1 MFIDARQLD
10 DGSAVTADVAII
22 GAGAFGITLARALRG
37 SGREVVLIESGGL
50 DFDGDTQAL
59 YEGVTQGIAYNLD
72 TARLRYFGGST
83 NHWGGWCRP
92 IEAHDFEEK
101 AWVPYSGWPVGR
113 ADLDPYYPQAQ
124 EICELGAFDYSVEN
138 LERVGPPL
146 GLPGGRIADGFF
158 QYSPPTRFGERYRD
172 DIANAADVRCLL
184 YANVTEIVAAHDAA
198 SVARLDVS
206 TLTGKRFTVTAK
218 SYVLAA
224 GGIENARLLLASNS
238 VAPAGLA
245 NQNDLV
251 GRYFMEHPI
260 FGPIASW
267 ICDAPEL
274 IAPYYGTYTAV
285 DRATARGCLFMTPE
299 YLAREGRLNTIFTF
313 TPSDEVRYLPGR
325 PAEDGPIPLE
335 TEMLTMLRGVQP
347 GMEHTGVR
355 VYMGCGTEQ
364 APNPDSRVT
373 LADEVDALG
382 MPRTRLAWQ
391 LTASDRESLMANIA
405 ALAAAMG
412 AWGHARLRRIVAADF
427 DWNAVDMFWAHHH
440 MGTTRMAADPRH
452 GVVDANLKV
461 HGLSNL
467 HIGGSSVWT
476 TGCGATNP
484 TLSIV
489 AFALRLAQRMRA
501 GEA

>member
-10 DGSAVTADVAII
+10 DGTTIAADIAII

-37 SGREVVLIESGGL
+37 SGRQVVLIESGNL
-50 DFDGDTQAL
+50 DFEGETQAL
-59 YEGVTQGIAYNLD
+59 YEGVTEGIDYNLD

-92 IEAHDFEEK
+92 IEAHDFEQK
-101 AWVPYSGWPVGR
+101 DWVPHSGWPVGR
-113 ADLDPYYPQAQ
+113 ADLDPWYPQAQ
-124 EICELGAFDYSVEN
+124 EICELGAFDYGPDN
-138 LERVGPPL
+138 LARIGAPL
-146 GLPGGRIADGFF
+146 GLPGGKIADGFF

-172 DIANAADVRCLL
+172 DIADAQDVRCLL
-184 YANVTEIVAAHDAA
+184 NANVTEIVAAHDAA
-198 SVARLDVS
+198 SIARLDVA
-206 TLTGKRFTVTAK
+206 TLTGKRFTVTAT

-224 GGIENARLLLASNS
+224 GGIENARLLLASRS

-274 IAPYYGTYTAV
+274 IAPYYGTYTALDGAV
-285 DRATARGCLFMTPE
+285 ARGCLFMTPE
-299 YLAREGRLNTIFTF
+299 YMAREGRLNTIFTF
-313 TPSDEVRYLPGR
+313 TPNDAVRYLPGR

-335 TEMLTMLRGVQP
+335 TEMLTLLRDVEP
-347 GMEHTGVR
+347 GAEHTGVR

-373 LADEVDALG
+373 LADTVDALG
-382 MPRTRLAWQ
+382 MPRTHLSWQ
-391 LTASDRESLMANIA
+391 LTESDRESLIANIA
-405 ALAAAMG
+405 TLAAAMG
-412 AWGHARLRRIVAADF
+412 AWGHARLRRIVPADF
-427 DWNAVDMFWAHHH
+427 AWSDVDMFWAHHH
-440 MGTTRMAADPRH
+440 MGTTRMAADPKQ

-461 HGLSNL
+461 HGIANL

-489 AFALRLAQRMRA
+489 AFALRLAERLRA